1 MKKAMSLVAVAAL
14 ALVAIAWV
22 PRQSPSAE
30 SEVDR
35 AELDAQIDA
44 RLHALLGKMIE
55 QARRDA
61 SANGELASR

>member
-1 MKKAMSLVAVAAL
+1 MSLVAVAAL

-22 PRQSPSAE
+22 PRQAASAE

-61 SANGELASR
+61 STNGELASR

>member
-22 PRQSPSAE
+22 PRQAASAE

-44 RLHALLGKMIE
+44 RLHALLGKMID
-55 QARRDA
+55 QAKRDG
-61 SANGELASR
+61 STNRKPTSR